1 MGNFITSLNSCDKS
15 TNAELEVLSETKN
28 KLYEENNKLKLK
40 IDKLNILLQKYEKQE
55 NNIKAENIRK
65 IDDFIEKWYEKNKK
79 DIDIGVITDLPLI
92 GEIDILPDKVE
103 KYMYKRMIH
112 IIIASL
118 EEMNI
123 KLVI

>member
-1 MGNFITSLNSCDKS
+1 
-15 TNAELEVLSETKN
+15 
-28 KLYEENNKLKLK
+28 
-40 IDKLNILLQKYEKQE
+40 